1 MKNRIIIWT
10 DAFLLH
16 YCLAYHLQNKHEADY
31 YAIFDVTD
39 KPKNF
44 FLNQKLVHFQKT
56 WFYHDS
62 VKISSKPDLS
72 YLSNFEQKYNI
83 DLWKIAINERLFY
96 RFNNFYKF
104 TDDDILSIL
113 EKECKFYEEIL
124 DEVKPDFLIAERPP
138 YHHNHLFYELCK
150 SKKIKTILLS
160 QSRLAYKSILGKHSY
175 LLDSIGDYEH
185 IEGKDRTLEE
195 LQIFLKSSS
204 VSKQIKDFKNKFTTS
219 RIKKMKAANE
229 FLLFSANE
237 NLKTHY
243 SYFGRTKFRVLTHAV
258 KSSLKKKYRNHFINK
273 KLLSKIEQN
282 EPFVYFPLAMD
293 EERNLLIGAPFF
305 TNQIETIRH
314 IAKSLPIDHKLY
326 VKEHY
331 NVAIRDWRP
340 ISDYQEIID
349 IPNVKLF
356 HPSVSNDSLLK
367 KSSLVITV
375 GGTSGFEAAFYG
387 KPSVILTD
395 TNYSILPSVH
405 RVKSL
410 DEFPSIIRNSLKK
423 NVDPNTLDKFI
434 QILEKD
440 SIDFDLY
447 GFMTRMHE
455 HFYYDGNLVNVSIS
469 DSKMHSFL
477 EKNNDELEYLADA
490 HKHKIMQYND
500 ELD

>member
-1 MKNRIIIWT
+1 MKNRIIFWS

-16 YCLAYHLQNKHEADY
+16 FCLAYYLQSKYDADY

-44 FLNQKLVHFQKT
+44 FLNQKLVDFKKT

-62 VKISSKPDLS
+62 IKIKSKPDLS

-104 TDDDILSIL
+104 SDEEILSIL
-113 EKECKFYEEIL
+113 ENECKFYEKIL
-124 DEVKPDFLIAERPP
+124 DEVKPNFLIAERPP
-138 YHHNHLFYELCK
+138 YHHNHLFYEICK
-150 SKKIKTILLS
+150 SKKIKIILLS

-175 LLDSIGDYEH
+175 LLDSIDDYEN
-185 IEGKDRTLEE
+185 IEGKNRTLEE
-195 LQIFLKSSS
+195 LQNYLKSSS

-219 RIKKMKAANE
+219 RIKKIKAANDY
-229 FLLFSANE
+229 LLFSGNE

-243 SYFGRTKFRVLTHAV
+243 SYFGRTKYRVLSHAI
-258 KSSLKKKYRNHFINK
+258 KSNFKKKYRNYFINK
-273 KLLSKIEQN
+273 KLLSKIEHN
-282 EPFVYFPLAMD
+282 EQFVYFPLAMD

-314 IAKSLPIDHKLY
+314 IAKSLPVNHKLY

-340 ISDYQEIID
+340 ISDYEKIID

-356 HPSVSNDSLLK
+356 HPSVSNDELLR

-387 KPSVILTD
+387 KPSIILTD

-405 RVKSL
+405 KVTSL
-410 DEFPSIIRNSLKK
+410 DDFPSIIRNSLKK
-423 NVDPNTLDKFI
+423 KVDPNSLDKFI

-440 SIDFDLY
+440 SINFDLY
-447 GFMTRMHE
+447 GFMTKMHE
-455 HFYYDGNLVNVSIS
+455 HFYYDGNLVNVDFS
-469 DSKMHSFL
+469 DSIMHSFL
-477 EKNNDELEYLADA
+477 EKNKNELESLADA
-490 HKHKIMQYND
+490 HKHKIIQYND

>member
-1 MKNRIIIWT
+1 MKDKIIFWS

-16 YCLAYHLQNKHEADY
+16 YCLAYHLQNKYDADY
-31 YAIFDVTD
+31 YAIFDVAD

-44 FLNQKLVHFQKT
+44 FLNQKLVNFQKI

-62 VKISSKPDLS
+62 ITINSKPDLD
-72 YLSNFEQKYNI
+72 YLSNFEEKYNI
-83 DLWKIAINERLFY
+83 DLWKIAINERIFY
-96 RFNNFYKF
+96 RFNSFHHF
-104 TDDDILSIL
+104 TDESILSIL
-113 EKECKFYEEIL
+113 EQECKFYEKIL

-150 SKKIKTILLS
+150 SRKIKTILLS
-160 QSRLAYKSILGKHSY
+160 QSRLAYKSLLGKHSY
-175 LLDSIGDYEH
+175 LLDSIDDFEH
-185 IEGKDRTLEE
+185 IEGKNRSFEE
-195 LQIFLKSSS
+195 LQNFLKTSS
-204 VSKQIKDFKNKFTTS
+204 VSKQIKNFKSKFTTS
-219 RIKKMKAANE
+219 RIKKIKAANE
-229 FLLFSANE
+229 FLLFSGNE
-237 NLKTHY
+237 NLQTHY
-243 SYFGRTKFRVLTHAV
+243 TYFGRTKSKVIFHAL
-258 KSSLKKKYRNHFINK
+258 KSTLKKKYRNYFINK
-273 KLLSKIEQN
+273 KLLSKIESN
-282 EPFVYFPLAMD
+282 ESFVYFPLAMD

-340 ISDYQEIID
+340 ISDYKEIIE

-356 HPSVSNDSLLK
+356 HPSVSNEELLR

-375 GGTSGFEAAFYG
+375 GGTSGLEAAFYG
-387 KPSVILTD
+387 KPSIILTD
-395 TNYSILPSVH
+395 TNYSVLPSVH

-410 DEFPSIIRNSLKK
+410 DELPSIVRNSLKTK
-423 NVDPNTLDKFI
+423 VDPKSLDKFI
-434 QILEKD
+434 QILKKD

-447 GFMTRMHE
+447 GFMTKMHE

-469 DSKMHSFL
+469 NSMMNSFL
-477 EKNNDELEYLADA
+477 EKNTVELEYLANA
-490 HKHKIMQYND
+490 HKKKIMQYNN